1 MKNQLQAY
9 NSTFR
14 LSTDSL
20 LPIELISEQESM
32 SSGMEVALLRQ
43 NRCNRKAMRELD
55 HLCISPLTFSK
66 RSFHICSARDEWG
79 QHGSTRKRKKI
90 CYNPET
96 KSIHIEG
103 GWESSRDQREG
114 GVDVDGKSYKK
125 RRYSLG
131 RKSQI
136 QNMTSKQLT
145 RTSTF
150 VKKLMSIPG
159 IQQYQY
165 QFQANNLILQT
176 HRFFEHQ
183 ELFKL
188 QGKAT
193 DVITVFHYTTKEK
206 LLDCLMP
213 PEHSS
218 ESVSNGSQRITCTVN
233 PYHLTSSGD
242 IGIIMAVLRGTTARV
257 GKKDLSALGLI
268 PIDTAIRNKEL
279 YDWANVDLQ
288 PLYHDEMTLQ
298 SPAQCLPLFQFPT
311 RIITQRGGPA
321 LEMVLNY
328 QQDLQVLMDKFFNNN
343 CSHQPEVPVLEEEI
357 APICTSPTLKASS
370 SPCDLLGF
378 NFKA

>member
-1 MKNQLQAY
+1 
-9 NSTFR
+9 

-20 LPIELISEQESM
+20 LPIESISEQEKM
-32 SSGMEVALLRQ
+32 PSGTEVAMLRQ
-43 NRCNRKAMRELD
+43 TRFNRTAMRDLD

-66 RSFHICSARDEWG
+66 RVFNICSTRNKWG

-90 CYNPET
+90 CYNPEN

-103 GWESSRDQREG
+103 GWESSRDLIEG
-114 GVDVDGKSYKK
+114 GVDVDIDGKSCKK
-125 RRYSLG
+125 RRYSCG
-131 RKSQI
+131 RNSQI

-150 VKKLMSIPG
+150 VKELMSIPG

-183 ELFKL
+183 ERFRS

-193 DVITVFHYTTKEK
+193 NVITAFHYTTKEK

-213 PEHSS
+213 PEYSS
-218 ESVSNGSQRITCTVN
+218 ESVSNGSPRITCTVN

-242 IGIIMAVLRGTTARV
+242 IGIIMAVLRGTMARV
-257 GKKDLSALGLI
+257 GKKDLSGLDLI

-279 YDWANVDLQ
+279 YDWANLDLQ
-288 PLYHDEMTLQ
+288 PLYHDEMNLQ

-311 RIITQRGGPA
+311 QIITQSGGPA

-328 QQDLQVLMDKFFNNN
+328 QQDLQVLMDKYFNNN
-343 CSHQPEVPVLEEEI
+343 YSYQPEVPVLEDEI
-357 APICTSPTLKASS
+357 APICTSPTLKTSP
-370 SPCDLLGF
+370 SPCDILGF
-378 NFKA
+378 SFKA